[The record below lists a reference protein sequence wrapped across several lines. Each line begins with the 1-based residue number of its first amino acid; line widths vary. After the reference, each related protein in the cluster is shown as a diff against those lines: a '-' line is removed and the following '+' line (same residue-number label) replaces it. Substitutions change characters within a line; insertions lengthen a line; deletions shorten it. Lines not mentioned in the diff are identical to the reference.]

1 MLNRIANIRNQLTS
15 AERRVAE
22 WVIANPNRVINRTL
36 ADIAGA
42 VEVSEPTVVR
52 FCRSVGA
59 SGFRDFKT
67 RLTQYLATAEHV
79 VHADVSADDDAEQVI
94 AKVIGRSVQELV
106 GVQQRLNTQVVE
118 KVVQALVSA
127 SRIDFYGIGASG
139 FVVMDAQNK
148 FFRLGMPCN
157 AYADSP
163 TILQAASITN
173 TDYAVVVVSKTGK
186 SQAIIDAAITA
197 NSHGAKVI
205 AITSPGSRLAETT
218 DLSLLVDVD
227 EDTGLYTPM
236 SSRLAQLAIL
246 DALQVATALALGD
259 RGTRSLDRTKQILNT
274 PVQS

>member
-1 MLNRIANIRNQLTS
+1 MLNRIAQIRSQLTS
-15 AERRVAE
+15 AERRVAN
-22 WVIANPNRVINRTL
+22 WVIDNPNSVINRTL

-67 RLTQYLATAEHV
+67 RLTQHLAAAEHV
-79 VHADVSADDDAEQVI
+79 VHADVAADDDAEQI
-94 AKVIGRSVQELV
+94 ITKVIGRSIQELI
-106 GVQQRLNTQVVE
+106 GVQQRLNPRVVE
-118 KVVQALVSA
+118 KVVETLVSA

-139 FVVMDAQNK
+139 LVVMDAQNK
-148 FFRLGMPCN
+148 FFRLGVPCN

-173 TDYAVVVVSKTGK
+173 ADYAVIVVSKTGT
-186 SQAIIDAAITA
+186 SQAIIDAAKTA
-197 NSHGAKVI
+197 ESQGAKVI
-205 AITSPGSRLAETT
+205 AITSPGSALADTT
-218 DLSLLVDVD
+218 KLSLLVDID

-246 DALQVATALALGD
+246 DALQVALALKLGD
-259 RGTRSLDRTKQILNT
+259 RGTRSLDRTKRILNS
-274 PVQS
+274 PR